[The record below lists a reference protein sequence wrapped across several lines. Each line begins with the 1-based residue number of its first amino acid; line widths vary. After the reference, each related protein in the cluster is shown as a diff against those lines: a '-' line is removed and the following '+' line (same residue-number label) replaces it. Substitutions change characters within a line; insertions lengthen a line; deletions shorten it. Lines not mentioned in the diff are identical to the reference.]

1 MIRPFEEVDKE
12 WTFFD
17 WDEWTNV
24 RRRIGEDKFEEI
36 KDDLYEIIKHVY
48 GVGFDEGFTD
58 ARHCWYK
65 YMDKVREYV
74 LKFFKGVMKE
84 NKNTTDD
91 ISNFV
96 TKLICLD
103 ADSIIMGKNVDYE
116 DDDEVHRLING
127 EEAEE

>member
-1 MIRPFEEVDKE
+1 MTDGYKKQ
-12 WTFFD
+12 
-17 WDEWTNV
+17 N
-24 RRRIGEDKFEEI
+24 
-36 KDDLYEIIKHVY
+36 
-48 GVGFDEGFTD
+48 EGFTD

-84 NKNTTDD
+84 NKNTTDN

-96 TKLICLD
+96 TKMICLD

-116 DDDEVHRLING
+116 DDDEVRRLING
-127 EEAEE
+127 EEIEE